1 MRTPIASLL
10 VLALASA
17 PLAGC
22 GRSMPMGAPAV
33 RTAVKTRAKAVD
45 KSPVGLANQFADLM
59 RPNFTGTL
67 TVEGPVVSLSAD
79 DLTTRYDFTNA
90 ASTGSVTVSS
100 DDFSTEVPL
109 DQLMQ
114 GATVRAGGGMTTEV
128 LPVLLIPI
136 ATQVAIAAAKALAMY
151 YITHRGEEFDKSD
164 AAKACV
170 VAMGLAL
177 VPFVGS
183 LGTVGQFV
191 PVAAKILE
199 VAPSFAYK
207 DIARAAIGMLDQIV
221 PIVLMLI
228 KARKSAT

>member
-22 GRSMPMGAPAV
+22 GRSVPVGAAAV

-45 KSPVGLANQFADLM
+45 KSPTGLANQFADLM

-79 DLTTRYDFTNA
+79 DLTTRYDFTETPT
-90 ASTGSVTVSS
+90 TGTVTVSS

-114 GATVRAGGGMTTEV
+114 GATVRAGGMTTEV
-128 LPVLLIPI
+128 LPVLLVPI

-151 YITHRGEEFDKSD
+151 YITHRGEDFDKSD

-183 LGTVGQFV
+183 FGAVGQFV